1 MAGFFHLPGKHFNLK
16 SMKTK
21 AILSATIFLFAAF
34 FISSCKKENKT
45 APIQLL
51 LTDKPA
57 DYDSVNVHIIGMQVK
72 INHDGEPWI
81 PINVNDSIYNLL
93 DLQNG
98 ITAVIA
104 QDTIPIGVLKEVRF
118 VLGSDN
124 YVVVNG
130 SSYPLITPSA
140 EESGLKVKIDKALNE
155 TLNIFTLD
163 FDALLSIKEETG
175 TYRLSPVI
183 KMKL

>member
-1 MAGFFHLPGKHFNLK
+1 MAGFFHTTVKHFNLEF
-16 SMKTK
+16 MKTK
-21 AILSATIFLFAAF
+21 AILTVSIFLFTVVF
-34 FISSCKKENKT
+34 LSSCKKENRT
-45 APIQLL
+45 APIQIL

-57 DYDSVNVHIIGMQVK
+57 NYDSVNVHIVGMQVK
-72 INHDGEPWI
+72 INHDDEAWI
-81 PINVNDSIYNLL
+81 PINVKDSIYNLL

-104 QDTIPIGVLKEVRF
+104 QDTIPAGILKEVRF

-124 YVVVNG
+124 YVVVG
-130 SSYPLITPSA
+130 GTSYPLATPSA
-140 EESGLKVKIDKALNE
+140 EDSGLKVKIDKALNE

-163 FDALLSIKEETG
+163 FDVLLSVKEETG

>member
-1 MAGFFHLPGKHFNLK
+1 MAGFFHTSVKHFNLK
-16 SMKTK
+16 SMKAK
-21 AILSATIFLFAAF
+21 AILTVTIFLFTVF

-57 DYDSVNVHIIGMQVK
+57 DYDSVNVHIVGMEVK
-72 INHDGEPWI
+72 INHDNEAWI
-81 PINVNDSIYNLL
+81 PINVKDSIYNLL

-98 ITAVIA
+98 ITALIA
-104 QDTIPIGVLKEVRF
+104 QDTIPAGILKEVRF

-124 YVVVNG
+124 YVVING
-130 SSYPLITPSA
+130 TSYPLATPSA
-140 EESGLKVKIDKALNE
+140 EDSGLKVKIDKALNE

-163 FDALLSIKEETG
+163 FDAYLSVKEETG